1 MKPCRRERR
10 RSPRRLNPWWIA
22 LLRWRARHD
31 PRVAGYFVLVLFLML
46 NYMKSGGFVGARDL
60 YLFTGVLAARLNLPR
75 DWSLAL
81 FGVPARRPG

>member
-1 MKPCRRERR
+1 
-10 RSPRRLNPWWIA
+10 
-22 LLRWRARHD
+22 
-31 PRVAGYFVLVLFLML
+31 
-46 NYMKSGGFVGARDL
+46 MKSGGFVGARDL